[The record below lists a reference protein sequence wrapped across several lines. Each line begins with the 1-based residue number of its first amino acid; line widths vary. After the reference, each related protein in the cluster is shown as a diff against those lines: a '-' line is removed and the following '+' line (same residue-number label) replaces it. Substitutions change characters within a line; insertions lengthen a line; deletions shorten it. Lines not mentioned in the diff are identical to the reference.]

1 MPAYEETFSE
11 GQRISVRGEDFMI
24 TGVKPSDN
32 GRHLLYSKGLSEL
45 VKDQQF
51 IFDTS
56 IDKDIVLVDPKKM
69 HFIPDTYNGYMFS
82 KLYIENAM
90 RCNPLTSDKL
100 SICTRAAFN
109 KADYQLTPTW
119 KAMQLPRPRFLI
131 ADGVG
136 LGKTI
141 EVGILAHL
149 QSSVFK
155 LSKDLIDSIHEEGI
169 VAYTS

>member
-90 RCNPLTSDKL
+90 RCNPLTSDKT
-100 SICTRAAFN
+100 SI
-109 KADYQLTPTW
+109 
-119 KAMQLPRPRFLI
+119 
-131 ADGVG
+131 
-136 LGKTI
+136 
-141 EVGILAHL
+141 
-149 QSSVFK
+149 
-155 LSKDLIDSIHEEGI
+155 
-169 VAYTS
+169 